1 MSFELIVYTAMPLA
15 DEQRQQLEQR
25 LIKKYQL
32 SGVAFSVDSSLI
44 GGMKLVFRD
53 HIQDYSV
60 AAKLRGIKKHLTS
73 QTVQG

>member
-1 MSFELIVYTAMPLA
+1 MSFELIVYTAMPLTA
-15 DEQRQQLEQR
+15 EQQLSLEAR
-25 LIKKYQL
+25 LKEKYQVD
-32 SGVAFSVDSSLI
+32 GAAFSVDKSLI